1 MRFLIGFVTV
11 CVLLLG
17 AAVWLVVT
25 ARVPAPTA
33 ERTRTASHDAAAP
46 ATPTAAGMNGASGAA
61 SPAAARDPLAPI
73 AGDTFASDTAIPTPV
88 STAASDV
95 RWAGEPERRRAEERL
110 AAARAV
116 LADDPDHPQALRD
129 ACAALATLRRWGEV
143 ADVLARLRRLNPE
156 DDALTFEHAVALMR
170 QRRWMECLPLL
181 TQLVERHPDD
191 RRAWFNLAVAHQAVG
206 HLADAR
212 KAWDRVIALRSD
224 PAALARRGEVLLDLR
239 EWAVAAADF
248 QAALAAQPGSAD
260 AALNLALAWWRMG
273 RLSEARD
280 CLRSFH
286 ERHPRNVSIL
296 NRLAEMAWAACRTD
310 PAQNEPDCREAVTWW
325 RQSLA
330 IDPDQP
336 TVRAQLETAEQGPS
350 PNQ

>member
-1 MRFLIGFVTV
+1 MRLLIGFVTV
-11 CVLLLG
+11 CVLLVG
-17 AAVWLVVT
+17 AAVWLVVP
-25 ARVPAPTA
+25 ARVPASTA
-33 ERTRTASHDAAAP
+33 ERTRAVPHDAAAP
-46 ATPTAAGMNGASGAA
+46 ATPMAAAVHGTPGAA
-61 SPAAARDPLAPI
+61 SPATADGPIMPI
-73 AGDTFASDTAIPTPV
+73 ADDTFAGDAVTPAPMN
-88 STAASDV
+88 AATSDV

-129 ACAALATLRRWGEV
+129 ACAALAALHRWGEV
-143 ADVLARLRRLNPE
+143 ADVLARLRRLDPE
-156 DDALTFEHAVALMR
+156 NDALTFEHAVALMR
-170 QRRWMECLPLL
+170 QRRWMESLPLL
-181 TQLVERHPDD
+181 KQLVERHPDE

-212 KAWDRVIALRSD
+212 NAWDRVITLRSD

-239 EWAVAAADF
+239 EWTAAAADF
-248 QAALAAQPGSAD
+248 QAVVTAQPESAD

-280 CLRSFH
+280 FLRSFH

-296 NRLAEMAWAACRTD
+296 NRLAEMAWAACQTD
-310 PAQNEPDCREAVTWW
+310 PAQHGPDCREAVACW
-325 RQSLA
+325 RASLA